1 MNMLT
6 DALTGRDFELIERA
20 RRVIKRNYDGERF
33 RHTVGAAVRCTNG
46 AVYVGVNV
54 WSIHGACAE
63 FIAIGAALSAGE
75 REFECIVAVG
85 GEKSDQIYPPCG
97 NCRQMLADYM
107 PGGQVIVDTAS
118 SLRKMRVSDL
128 LPVAYIPPEE

>member
-1 MNMLT
+1 MNLLTTALT
-6 DALTGRDFELIERA
+6 DRDFELIERA

-33 RHTVGAAVRCTNG
+33 RHTVGAAVRCANG
-46 AVYVGVNV
+46 TVCVGVNV
-54 WSIHGACAE
+54 WSLHGACAE

-85 GEKSDQIYPPCG
+85 GENSDRIYSPCG

-107 PGGQVIVDTAS
+107 PDGQVIVETAS
-118 SLRKMRVSDL
+118 GLRKMRVSDL
-128 LPVAYIPPEE
+128 LPIAYIPPEE